1 MQVAYVL
8 PVCIVLTPKQG
19 AYLFHLSRPVTYRMN
34 NCQSKFDPTIACPGG
49 AAY

>member
-1 MQVAYVL
+1 MQVAYML
-8 PVCIVLTPKQG
+8 PVCFGLTPKQG
-19 AYLFHLSRPVTYRMN
+19 AYLSHLSGPVTYRMN